1 MKIGAFDLEKDGIY
15 IIAELSA
22 NHNGKLQNALNS
34 IKAAKEIGADCI
46 KLQTY
51 TADTMTLDCKKE
63 DFMINQGTLWDGRY
77 LHDLYREAFTPW
89 EWHKELFDYAQK
101 IEIAIQ
107 TAENQKY
114 MYDFI
119 KKLNLKILKKF
130 SAEELKYSLKEFK

>member
-51 TADTMTLDCKKE
+51 TACL
-63 DFMINQGTLWDGRY
+63 
-77 LHDLYREAFTPW
+77 LYTSDAADE
-89 EWHKELFDYAQK
+89 
-101 IEIAIQ
+101 
-107 TAENQKY
+107 
-114 MYDFI
+114 
-119 KKLNLKILKKF
+119 
-130 SAEELKYSLKEFK
+130 